1 MAPSLCSLVL
11 LPSCFFIQALAYKLF
26 TVENHILVDHQYKTI
41 SNFKFSKCV
50 KACKSERRCISV
62 NFEGSLLSKG
72 CCVLNGCGV
81 ENEED
86 KGKSLVFS
94 PGCLFHQ
101 VRSTEAAIRKV
112 WTFMLCLC
120 LEPTY
125 IDDWKCFRVVFFLIR
140 GFYKNTSL
148 KKCPKFWNM
157 LRTYQRLRKSEEL
170 LF

>member
-11 LPSCFFIQALAYKLF
+11 LPSCFFIQASAYKLF
-26 TVENHILVDHQYKTI
+26 IVENQVLVDLQYKTI
-41 SNFKFSKCV
+41 SNFKFSKCI
-50 KACKSERRCISV
+50 KACKSEHSCISV
-62 NFEGSLLSKG
+62 NFEGSLSSKG

-81 ENEED
+81 EDEED

-120 LEPTY
+120 LELCAMAASSVFPS
-125 IDDWKCFRVVFFLIR
+125 IDDWKCFRVFFVLI
-140 GFYKNTSL
+140 FYK
-148 KKCPKFWNM
+148 
-157 LRTYQRLRKSEEL
+157 RLL
-170 LF
+170 

>member
-50 KACKSERRCISV
+50 KACKSERSCISV

-120 LEPTY
+120 LEL
-125 IDDWKCFRVVFFLIR
+125 CAMAASVFPSIYRRLEMFQ
-140 GFYKNTSL
+140 GSFFSYK
-148 KKCPKFWNM
+148 
-157 LRTYQRLRKSEEL
+157 RLL
-170 LF
+170 